1 MNRMQM
7 QEGNAMHAPSSSRR
21 AEWERDGF
29 FVVRGMLSESEVSSV
44 LDEVIGRIRA
54 EPPSAHKGERSYFAG
69 PNYHIFPETAPSPTA
84 VNAEDQI
91 SRVFNCHAEGLCRA
105 IAERA
110 SIVTEV
116 VSILGPDVDCFQS
129 QFIFKN
135 PGVIGQ
141 PWHQDSHYF
150 QFDLQP
156 QVGVWIALSR
166 ATEENGCLWVL
177 PGSHREPIHE
187 HVPDHRPEAN
197 AGYLEIVDHDFSA
210 AVPVLMD
217 PGDVLFFHSYLMHK
231 SSDNITDYRR
241 AALVL
246 HYGRAGTKPISPTIA
261 AGLADV
267 NRWVPVARA
276 SRAAS

>member
-166 ATEENGCLWVL
+166 ATEENGCLWVI
-177 PGSHREPIHE
+177 PGSHKHGVIDVAPLVEKHGFDLPGAI
-187 HVPDHRPEAN
+187 
-197 AGYLEIVDHDFSA
+197 
-210 AVPVLMD
+210 PVRMS
-217 PGDVLFFHSYLMHK
+217 PGDVAFHDNGTLHGSKENK
-231 SSDNITDYRR
+231 SDRYRR
-241 AALVL
+241 IVYLAFQTVRQA
-246 HYGRAGTKPISPTIA
+246 R
-261 AGLADV
+261 LADV
-267 NRWVPVARA
+267 FDEEFITKRREAFDAYRRIALGNK
-276 SRAAS
+276 